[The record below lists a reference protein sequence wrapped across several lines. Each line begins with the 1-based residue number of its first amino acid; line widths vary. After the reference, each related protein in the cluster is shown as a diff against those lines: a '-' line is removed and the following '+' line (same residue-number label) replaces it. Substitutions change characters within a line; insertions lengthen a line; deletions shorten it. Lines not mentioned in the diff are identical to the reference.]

1 MNIHLW
7 AFLIF
12 LTQSILCVQSQND
25 TTNATSTPYSP
36 LMTSHETVTLSTSMT
51 SVVTS
56 STSSSLTSTASPSSG
71 HSSSGT
77 ITGENSV
84 TTTTAVTN
92 ASNATVTK
100 TTGTAAGDPGTT
112 AATLTPKIETNIWQQ
127 YRFYILGGGAGFI
140 VLSVIVLFICCA
152 CCASCRRCCCN
163 CCLRLSCSE
172 GCRAELVDF
181 EQCLATCCCRHG
193 NKTKHQSR
201 QHYPHPFT
209 TFDYDSSTLGT
220 DKNGYMNGHVYTN
233 GHVHSNGHLPM
244 TQMGHDVL
252 DGGSISKRSDSSK
265 SSDVNHNAVPK
276 SKNKEQQPVEI
287 TQITVFDPSVNQ
299 PVANGH
305 VEPVTNGNGKPNG
318 NSNSGKSNGNGHV
331 TNSPAGFMKFRG
343 GKGNYKLTPLRER
356 KKIYMNSKDGDTF
369 LFVPSCP
376 DGDCFFRAFTIATHE
391 ILQKCERHAE
401 SGLPLAEDLFR
412 FENEKVFNLRKEM
425 CDFMRE
431 HFSRYEKKALE
442 LVHQGSVKDMDSA
455 IPAMD
460 IPAPIHDEQYQS
472 FYDELNAMQH
482 PGTYACQLEIAAV
495 ADMKKTKVFLYQ
507 KLLESPKSL
516 RGKDPRI
523 NIAKVIELGQPE
535 FEDEIDLVYMPIDHG
550 RSGHYDAL
558 VKVETATA

>member
-1 MNIHLW
+1 MDNGRGRWPVI
-7 AFLIF
+7 
-12 LTQSILCVQSQND
+12 ND
-25 TTNATSTPYSP
+25 NDNDSDDHA
-36 LMTSHETVTLSTSMT
+36 
-51 SVVTS
+51 
-56 STSSSLTSTASPSSG
+56 STAPFVSYNVEAFPRN
-71 HSSSGT
+71 
-77 ITGENSV
+77 I
-84 TTTTAVTN
+84 AVMCGYDHN
-92 ASNATVTK
+92 VTK
-100 TTGTAAGDPGTT
+100 TTGTPAGDSGTSGTT
-112 AATLTPKIETNIWQQ
+112 LTLETTETKFWQQ

-140 VLSVIVLFICCA
+140 
-152 CCASCRRCCCN
+152 
-163 CCLRLSCSE
+163 E

-220 DKNGYMNGHVYTN
+220 DKNGCMNGHVYTN
-233 GHVHSNGHLPM
+233 GHVHSNGHVPM
-244 TQMGHDVL
+244 TQMGHDIL

-305 VEPVTNGNGKPNG
+305 V
-318 NSNSGKSNGNGHV
+318 
-331 TNSPAGFMKFRG
+331 
-343 GKGNYKLTPLRER
+343 
-356 KKIYMNSKDGDTF
+356 YMNSKDGDTF

-558 VKVETATA
+558 ESQRALRLGQASTDMFFLFLFEERGEREKLNEVLAVYEELGPIPGESMPTPYTVVFSASHIAASSDIPG